1 MLHTCASVCLPVVV
15 TQVGQLGVCYRGRQ
29 RPACTV
35 LCVLLGDSDVM
46 SHSLSLSECVC
57 MCVC

>member
-1 MLHTCASVCLPVVV
+1 MCASVCLPVVV
-15 TQVGQLGVCYRGRQ
+15 TRVGQLGVCYRGRR

-46 SHSLSLSECVC
+46 SHSLSLSECIC